1 MKKRLFAETLN
12 LLAALTVIL
21 MYFYMLDLFQ
31 PYYVILHRGVTWL
44 RIYDIRLTDG
54 DLLGILP
61 LIVVSIILIAY
72 YATNGLN
79 TISLVGLS
87 TYSIATLI
95 VINILPLFYWITYM
109 YNPNEQ
115 TLTAYDPL
123 PYIDTGLFHVYAPV
137 YPLLLLATLYAW
149 LPTITIKSLGKNIRL
164 RIKYYKPLNPL
175 INASPSRSTSME
187 RLSLTSIIL
196 LSIALPLIPHLPTIN
211 PAFKPVS
218 VDIYY
223 YSKWLDNMLT
233 GDAWNAIDYAFYGVG
248 NGNRPLYL
256 LLLYSLTRLGVPRHF
271 VLNLE
276 ALFIAPFFAL
286 AVYYTAKHLS
296 RDVHYAFFAS
306 LAGLLGFNMTVGMY
320 AGFYAAWMALMPF
333 YICVM
338 LTPSIGG
345 TNRALIGLI
354 FASIVT
360 LYIHP
365 WTWALMITI
374 LTFHLII
381 QIISS
386 FKRGSLYINKN
397 LLLTLL
403 LNVGMDIFKTVFLTT
418 QGGLISTVTI
428 LTKSRVF
435 GFNSLLDLS
444 RNLNRLTNSYVGGLF
459 FNPLHILLALI
470 GVLAISTRR
479 DEHSKLLLLWIIAS
493 SLIFPLSDINLQ
505 SHILFALPFPIVI
518 AEGLQAISSFTGR
531 FDSKLPNLIQVFF
544 LLSSSI
550 YTVRALCNII

>member
-149 LPTITIKSLGKNIRL
+149 LPTITIKSLVKNIRL

-196 LSIALPLIPHLPTIN
+196 LSIA
-211 PAFKPVS
+211 
-218 VDIYY
+218 
-223 YSKWLDNMLT
+223 
-233 GDAWNAIDYAFYGVG
+233 
-248 NGNRPLYL
+248 
-256 LLLYSLTRLGVPRHF
+256 
-271 VLNLE
+271 
-276 ALFIAPFFAL
+276 
-286 AVYYTAKHLS
+286 
-296 RDVHYAFFAS
+296 
-306 LAGLLGFNMTVGMY
+306 
-320 AGFYAAWMALMPF
+320 
-333 YICVM
+333 
-338 LTPSIGG
+338 
-345 TNRALIGLI
+345 
-354 FASIVT
+354 
-360 LYIHP
+360 
-365 WTWALMITI
+365 
-374 LTFHLII
+374 
-381 QIISS
+381 
-386 FKRGSLYINKN
+386 
-397 LLLTLL
+397 
-403 LNVGMDIFKTVFLTT
+403 
-418 QGGLISTVTI
+418 
-428 LTKSRVF
+428 
-435 GFNSLLDLS
+435 
-444 RNLNRLTNSYVGGLF
+444 
-459 FNPLHILLALI
+459 
-470 GVLAISTRR
+470 
-479 DEHSKLLLLWIIAS
+479 
-493 SLIFPLSDINLQ
+493 
-505 SHILFALPFPIVI
+505 
-518 AEGLQAISSFTGR
+518 
-531 FDSKLPNLIQVFF
+531 
-544 LLSSSI
+544 
-550 YTVRALCNII
+550 